1 MASTIAGTKKCCNKM
16 KKDDYLSTAPPTVPA
31 ADEEVNTGGGGM
43 TIAEM
48 RAQTKA
54 VDPGTHLNLISAS
67 RF

>member
-1 MASTIAGTKKCCNKM
+1 MVSAIAGTKKCCNKM
-16 KKDDYLSTAPPTVPA
+16 KRDDYLSSAPPTVPA

-54 VDPGTHLNLISAS
+54 DDPGTYFNLIWSC
-67 RF
+67 